1 MTHDSNPEAGTTP
14 MEFGADHLA
23 ALARLGLLRPFLRQQ
38 LIAEAVAGVEL
49 SPEERQQAVQRF
61 AREHGLS
68 DGAAIEAYRVQHLL
82 SPEALVELI
91 ERPLRVER
99 HCEQHFRAKA
109 EARFLQRKNQL
120 DRVVYSL
127 LRLTDGGLARELY
140 LRIEEGEADFA
151 ELAATYAEGPEKST
165 RGVVGPVPLT
175 QAHPTLAERLR
186 TATPGVLL
194 EPFRIENWWLV
205 VRLESLSPAS
215 FDEATA
221 RQMAGELFQQW
232 LAEAEQRRLAGL
244 PVAVSP

>member
-1 MTHDSNPEAGTTP
+1 MTHACGVDTGTTAVD
-14 MEFGADHLA
+14 FGPAQFET
-23 ALARLGLLRPFLRQQ
+23 LARLGLLRPFLRQQ
-38 LIAEAVAGVEL
+38 LISEAVAEVQL
-49 SPEERQQAVQRF
+49 SAEERQLALQRF
-61 AREHGLS
+61 AREHGLR
-68 DGAAIEAYRVQHLL
+68 DEGALEAYRTEHLL
-82 SPEALVELI
+82 SQEDLVALI
-91 ERPLRVER
+91 ERPLRLER
-99 HCEQHFRAKA
+99 HCDQHFRAKA
-109 EARFLQRKNQL
+109 EARFLQRKAQL

-127 LRLTDGGLARELY
+127 LRLADGGLARELY

-175 QAHPTLAERLR
+175 QAHPVLAERLR

-215 FDEATA
+215 FEEATA

-232 LAEAEQRRLAGL
+232 LVEQEQRRLTDLRARL
-244 PVAVSP
+244 TP